1 MLSNKDLWNI
11 GNYYLKSLN
20 RNDIEFVISNFNSIN
35 TKDPFKL
42 IRMSKDNWGYYTSLI
57 NIKKWEK
64 PLTMKLILQV
74 VNDINT
80 CIDNGLNVLDNM

>member
-20 RNDIEFVISNFNSIN
+20 RNDIEFVISNLNSIN
-35 TKDPFKL
+35 TKDSIKI
-42 IRMSKDNWGYYTSLI
+42 IRMSKGKYKYYTSFI
-57 NIKKWEK
+57 NIKKYK
-64 PLTMKLILQV
+64 RPFIMKNILQV
-74 VNDINT
+74 VNDINI